1 MAFAKQAA
9 VVATPSANFEK
20 AIGFINLEL
29 PGKNGSIRKLG
40 AIPLKASNANE
51 ASLDAWLKED
61 PTRVAAVL
69 AKLVINYKS
78 VDTAPEHV
86 GFDLS

>member
-1 MAFAKQAA
+1 MAFAKQNTAA
-9 VVATPSANFEK
+9 VAPASNFEK

-51 ASLDAWLKED
+51 ADLDAWLKED
-61 PTRVAAVL
+61 PTRVAAIL
-69 AKLVINYKS
+69 KKLVINYKS
-78 VDTAPEHV
+78 VDSSPEHV

>member
-9 VVATPSANFEK
+9 APVVTTNFEK
-20 AIGFINLEL
+20 AIGFINFEL
-29 PGKNGSIRKLG
+29 PGKNGSTRKLG

-51 ASLDAWLKED
+51 ADLDAWLKED
-61 PTRVAAVL
+61 PERVSKIL
-69 AKLVINYKS
+69 AKLIINYKS
-78 VDTAPEHV
+78 VDNSPESV